1 MFAFQ
6 REIFY
11 NKSMIN
17 EHHMNTEL
25 LEGPLAL
32 ELKFLEDFE
41 VTAYKLILPVE
52 NKRTGKDIP
61 RKFK

>member
-6 REIFY
+6 RVIFY

-17 EHHMNTEL
+17 EHHTNTEL
-25 LEGPLAL
+25 LEGPLTL

-41 VTAYKLILPVE
+41 VTACKLNLPVE
-52 NKRTGKDIP
+52 NKRTGKDEDL
-61 RKFK
+61 